1 MLSRSRRAVLF
12 YSFFKA
18 IMSNHEVKI
27 TPITG
32 KEQATRYELTVTAE
46 TRIRYESYETLESA
60 LDSFDPSL
68 TARVRSH
75 VVEGVR
81 GEAKAVIFCLEDS
94 VERL

>member
-1 MLSRSRRAVLF
+1 
-12 YSFFKA
+12 
-18 IMSNHEVKI
+18 MSNHEVKI
-27 TPITG
+27 TPVTG
-32 KEQATRYELTVTAE
+32 KEQDTRYELTVTAE

-60 LDSFDPSL
+60 LDSFVPSL

-81 GEAKAVIFCLEDS
+81 GEGKAVIFCLEDS

>member
-1 MLSRSRRAVLF
+1 
-12 YSFFKA
+12 
-18 IMSNHEVKI
+18 MSNHEVNI
-27 TPITG
+27 APIMG
-32 KEQATRYELTVTAE
+32 KDQATRYELTVTAG
-46 TRIRYESYETLESA
+46 TRIRCESYETLESA

-81 GEAKAVIFCLEDS
+81 GEGKAVIFCLEDS